1 MPSRMP
7 DQNKKFY
14 IASAAQAAY
23 ESLRSLSRTGVRPDD
38 ETIRKMNENYRPDPK
53 QKPDEVKDDE
63 KKYKKDGET

>member
-1 MPSRMP
+1 MP

-53 QKPDEVKDDE
+53 Q
-63 KKYKKDGET
+63 